1 MKDDINYEAPS
12 DWGISSK
19 TEWVSHSELTDNGA
33 PTLEGKDVVGFIEFA
48 QIKLAPGKPPG
59 ATSWRSVDNKPVQL
73 DPSTKR
79 WRYSQVKPKKP
90 VEQQKQGTT
99 AERYKKGFEKAKASG
114 QIPERSLD
122 EPMESESVKKQATEV
137 NKRKQ
142 PKPSKE
148 QEQKE
153 FNKKGYLSEMVK
165 SIMADNTAGKGAGKY
180 ELSREDMETYLGYLD
195 GNKPTI
201 PSYDIS
207 DEDVDEV
214 ISQIKGIVGKGKPYA
229 QFVSKLGRKGDPPR
243 NLVNVARG
251 RAVLQHYLST
261 GGISAITGE
270 KIPFSDSQLDHRLS
284 LDNGGI
290 DGPANWEWVEARFN
304 QFKQAFTDETVKEK
318 LKNGLAKSP
327 LEDKRKAL
335 QNEIKNISRSSYKD
349 HFKANGFEGIALE
362 DINSAKGAKGEQLLK
377 AMAEV
382 AGVSR
387 YQEGAQRDSGRAGGG
402 RFIGYPALKQK
413 LIDRIQ
419 PLERN
424 KITKVDEGLIKI
436 SNQIRSKEGEVKEI
450 SSQIKKEKVDS
461 RKKAKANMTE
471 MDYLEL
477 IKLSRNPEYADSM
490 VYYRGKALG
499 RCPAGTT
506 KVGKTCA
513 PVQKEEAGRKYNKNV
528 LGGLSRQ
535 QVARLSKAKSTEQI
549 IEAHKEKDKEK
560 TDD

>member
-12 DWGISSK
+12 DWGVSSK

-33 PTLEGKDVVGFIEFA
+33 PTLEGKDVVGFVEFA
-48 QIKLAPGKPPG
+48 QIKLAPGKPPD

-79 WRYSQVKPKKP
+79 WRYARVKPQA
-90 VEQQKQGTT
+90 VEKKQGST
-99 AERYKKGFEKAKASG
+99 AERMAKGFEKAKSEG
-114 QIPERSLD
+114 KIPEQALD
-122 EPMESESVKKQATEV
+122 EAMESESVKKQAAEV
-137 NKRKQ
+137 SKRKQ
-142 PKPSKE
+142 PKASKE
-148 QEQKE
+148 QEQRE

-165 SIMADNTAGKGAGKY
+165 AIMADNTAGKGAGKY
-180 ELSREDMETYLGYLD
+180 ELSREDMETYLDYLD
-195 GNKPTI
+195 GKKPTI
-201 PSYDIS
+201 PQYEIS
-207 DEDVDEV
+207 DDDVDEV
-214 ISQIKGIVGKGKPYA
+214 ISQIKGIVGKGKPYS

-270 KIPFSDSQLDHRLS
+270 RIPFSDSQLDHRLS
-284 LDNGGI
+284 LDNGGV
-290 DGPANWEWVEARFN
+290 DGPDNWEWVEARFN
-304 QFKQAFTDETVKEK
+304 QFKQAFTDETVREK
-318 LKNGLAKSP
+318 LKTGLAKSP

-335 QNEIKNISRSSYKD
+335 QNEIKNLSRNSYKD
-349 HFKANGFEGIALE
+349 HFKANGFEGVALE
-362 DINSAKGAKGEQLLK
+362 DINGAKGANGEQFLK
-377 AMAEV
+377 AMAEI

-413 LIDRIQ
+413 LIEKIQ

-424 KITKVDEGLIKI
+424 KITKIDEGLVKI
-436 SNQIRSKEGEVKEI
+436 SGQIRSKEGEVKEI
-450 SSQIKKEKVDS
+450 SSQIRKEKAEA
-461 RKKAKANMTE
+461 RKKSKANMTE

-477 IKLSRNPEYADSM
+477 IKLSRSPEYSDSM
-490 VYYRGKALG
+490 VYYKGKVLG
-499 RCPAGTT
+499 RCPAGTS
-506 KVGKTCA
+506 KIGKTCA
-513 PVQKEEAGRKYNKNV
+513 PAQKEEMGAKYKKNV

>member
-1 MKDDINYEAPS
+1 MKDDINYKAPS

-33 PTLEGKDVVGFIEFA
+33 PTLEGKDVVGFVEFA
-48 QIKLAPGKPPG
+48 QIKLAPGKPPD

-79 WRYSQVKPKKP
+79 WRYARVKPQA
-90 VEQQKQGTT
+90 VEKKQGST
-99 AERYKKGFEKAKASG
+99 AERMAKGFEKAKSEG
-114 QIPERSLD
+114 KIPEQALD
-122 EPMESESVKKQATEV
+122 EAMESESVKKQAAEV
-137 NKRKQ
+137 SKRKQ
-142 PKPSKE
+142 PKASKE
-148 QEQKE
+148 QEQRE

-165 SIMADNTAGKGAGKY
+165 AIMADNTAGKGAGKY

-195 GNKPTI
+195 GKKPTI
-201 PSYDIS
+201 PQYEIS
-207 DEDVDEV
+207 DDDVDEV
-214 ISQIKGIVGKGKPYA
+214 ISQIKGIVGKGKPYS

-270 KIPFSDSQLDHRLS
+270 RIPFSDSQLDHRLS
-284 LDNGGI
+284 LDNGGV
-290 DGPANWEWVEARFN
+290 DGPDNWEWVEARFN
-304 QFKQAFTDETVKEK
+304 QFKQAFTDETVREK
-318 LKNGLAKSP
+318 LKTGLAKSP

-335 QNEIKNISRSSYKD
+335 QNEIKNLSRNSYKD
-349 HFKANGFEGIALE
+349 HFKANGFEGVALE
-362 DINSAKGAKGEQLLK
+362 DINGAKGANGEQFLK
-377 AMAEV
+377 AMAEI

-413 LIDRIQ
+413 LIEKIQ

-424 KITKVDEGLIKI
+424 KITKIDEGLVKI
-436 SNQIRSKEGEVKEI
+436 SGQIRSKEGEVKEI
-450 SSQIKKEKVDS
+450 SSQIRKEKAEG
-461 RKKAKANMTE
+461 RKKSKANMTE

-477 IKLSRNPEYADSM
+477 IKLSRSPEYSDSM
-490 VYYRGKALG
+490 VYYKGKVLG
-499 RCPAGTT
+499 RCPAGTS
-506 KVGKTCA
+506 KIGKTCA
-513 PVQKEEAGRKYNKNV
+513 PAQKEEMGAKYKKNV

>member
-12 DWGISSK
+12 DWGVSSK

-33 PTLEGKDVVGFIEFA
+33 PTLEGKDVVGFVEFA
-48 QIKLAPGKPPG
+48 QIKLAPGKPPD

-79 WRYSQVKPKKP
+79 WRYARVKPQA
-90 VEQQKQGTT
+90 VEKKQGST
-99 AERYKKGFEKAKASG
+99 AERMAKGFEKAKSEG
-114 QIPERSLD
+114 KIPEQALD
-122 EPMESESVKKQATEV
+122 EAMESESVKKQAAEV
-137 NKRKQ
+137 SKRKQ
-142 PKPSKE
+142 PKASKE
-148 QEQKE
+148 QEQRE

-165 SIMADNTAGKGAGKY
+165 AIMADNTAGKGAGKY

-195 GNKPTI
+195 GKKPTI
-201 PSYDIS
+201 PQYEIS
-207 DEDVDEV
+207 DDDVDEV
-214 ISQIKGIVGKGKPYA
+214 ISQIKGIVGKGKPYS

-270 KIPFSDSQLDHRLS
+270 RIPFSDSQLDHRLS
-284 LDNGGI
+284 LDNGGV
-290 DGPANWEWVEARFN
+290 DGPDNWEWVEARFN
-304 QFKQAFTDETVKEK
+304 QFKQAFTDETVREK
-318 LKNGLAKSP
+318 LKTGLAKSP

-335 QNEIKNISRSSYKD
+335 QNEIKNLSRNSYKD
-349 HFKANGFEGIALE
+349 HFKANGFEGVALE
-362 DINSAKGAKGEQLLK
+362 DINGAKGANGEQFLK
-377 AMAEV
+377 AMAEI

-413 LIDRIQ
+413 LIEKIQ

-424 KITKVDEGLIKI
+424 KITKIDEGLVKI
-436 SNQIRSKEGEVKEI
+436 SGQIRSKEGEVKEI
-450 SSQIKKEKVDS
+450 SSQIRKEKAEA
-461 RKKAKANMTE
+461 RKKSKANMTE

-477 IKLSRNPEYADSM
+477 IKLSRSPEYSDSM
-490 VYYRGKALG
+490 VYYKGKVLG
-499 RCPAGTT
+499 RCPAGTS
-506 KVGKTCA
+506 KIGKTCA
-513 PVQKEEAGRKYNKNV
+513 PAQKEEMGAKYKKNV

>member
-1 MKDDINYEAPS
+1 MKDDINYEAPD
-12 DWGISSK
+12 DWGVSSK

-33 PTLEGKDVVGFIEFA
+33 PTLEGKDVVGFVEFA
-48 QIKLAPGKPPG
+48 QIKLAPGKPPD

-79 WRYSQVKPKKP
+79 WRYARVKPQA
-90 VEQQKQGTT
+90 VEKKQGST
-99 AERYKKGFEKAKASG
+99 AERMAKGFEKAKSEG
-114 QIPERSLD
+114 KIPEQALD
-122 EPMESESVKKQATEV
+122 EAMESESVKKQAAEV
-137 NKRKQ
+137 SKRKQ
-142 PKPSKE
+142 PKASKE
-148 QEQKE
+148 QEQRE

-165 SIMADNTAGKGAGKY
+165 AIMADNTAGKGAGKY

-195 GNKPTI
+195 GKKPTI
-201 PSYDIS
+201 PQYEIS
-207 DEDVDEV
+207 DDDVDEV
-214 ISQIKGIVGKGKPYA
+214 ISQIKGIVGKGKPYS

-270 KIPFSDSQLDHRLS
+270 RIPFSDSQLDHRLS
-284 LDNGGI
+284 LDNGGV
-290 DGPANWEWVEARFN
+290 DGPDNWEWVEARFN
-304 QFKQAFTDETVKEK
+304 QFKQAFTDETVREK
-318 LKNGLAKSP
+318 LKTGLAKSP

-335 QNEIKNISRSSYKD
+335 QNEIKNLSRNSYKD
-349 HFKANGFEGIALE
+349 HFKANGFEGVALE
-362 DINSAKGAKGEQLLK
+362 DINGAKGANGEQFLK
-377 AMAEV
+377 AMAEI

-413 LIDRIQ
+413 LIEKIQ

-424 KITKVDEGLIKI
+424 KITKIDEGLVKI
-436 SNQIRSKEGEVKEI
+436 SGQIRSKEGEVKEI
-450 SSQIKKEKVDS
+450 SSQIKKEKAEA

-477 IKLSRNPEYADSM
+477 IKLSRSPEYADSM

-513 PVQKEEAGRKYNKNV
+513 PAQKEEGGRKYKKNV

-535 QVARLSKAKSTEQI
+535 QVARLSKAKTTEQI

>member
-12 DWGISSK
+12 DWGVSSK

-33 PTLEGKDVVGFIEFA
+33 PTLEGKDVVGFVEFA
-48 QIKLAPGKPPG
+48 QIKLAPGKPPD

-79 WRYSQVKPKKP
+79 WRYARVKPQAVEKKQ
-90 VEQQKQGTT
+90 EST
-99 AERYKKGFEKAKASG
+99 AERMAKGFEKAKSEG
-114 QIPERSLD
+114 KIPEQALD
-122 EPMESESVKKQATEV
+122 EAMESESVKKQAAEV
-137 NKRKQ
+137 SKRKQ
-142 PKPSKE
+142 PKASKE
-148 QEQKE
+148 QEQRE

-165 SIMADNTAGKGAGKY
+165 AIMADNTAGKGAGKY

-195 GNKPTI
+195 GKKPTI
-201 PSYDIS
+201 PQYEIS
-207 DEDVDEV
+207 DDDVDEV
-214 ISQIKGIVGKGKPYA
+214 ISQIKGIVGKGKPYS

-270 KIPFSDSQLDHRLS
+270 RIPFSDSQLDHRLS
-284 LDNGGI
+284 LDNGGV
-290 DGPANWEWVEARFN
+290 DGPDNWEWVEARFN
-304 QFKQAFTDETVKEK
+304 QFKQAFTDETVREK
-318 LKNGLAKSP
+318 LKTGLAKSP

-335 QNEIKNISRSSYKD
+335 QNEIKNLSRNSYKD
-349 HFKANGFEGIALE
+349 HFKANGFEGVALE
-362 DINSAKGAKGEQLLK
+362 DINGAKGANGEQFLK
-377 AMAEV
+377 AMAEI

-413 LIDRIQ
+413 LIEKIQ

-424 KITKVDEGLIKI
+424 KITKIDEGLVKI
-436 SNQIRSKEGEVKEI
+436 SGQIRSKEGEVKEI
-450 SSQIKKEKVDS
+450 SSQIRKEKAEA
-461 RKKAKANMTE
+461 RKKSKANMTE

-477 IKLSRNPEYADSM
+477 IKLSRSPEYSDSM
-490 VYYRGKALG
+490 VYYKGKVLG
-499 RCPAGTT
+499 RCPAGTS
-506 KVGKTCA
+506 KIGKTCA
-513 PVQKEEAGRKYNKNV
+513 PAQKEEMGAKYKKNV